1 MTAIL
6 IKFDS
11 EDFSTEDASNWIQ
24 AQIHKRVINA
34 GFVSKIYI
42 NNKEE
47 YNREEILQESK
58 FAEKLKRQI

>member
-11 EDFSTEDASNWIQ
+11 EDFSTEDASNLIQ
-24 AQIHKRVINA
+24 AQIQKRVINA

-58 FAEKLKRQI
+58 FAEKLNGQ